1 MLKVLL
7 LRKKIDA
14 AKMALEDLR
23 AKDADFAKREAEL
36 EAAIEEAAAAEDEDA
51 AEAQKAVEE
60 EVEKFDQEK
69 ADHEEAK
76 KSLTDEITELEN
88 DLATEEASQETAP
101 AQDPEPEKEERKVKT
116 MSVTRNKF
124 FAGKDVT
131 AMFERE
137 DVKAY
142 LAEIRSC
149 IKNKRELTNV
159 GLTIPEVFVGLIK
172 ENVENYSKLYK
183 HVNVQPIAGKAR
195 EIVQGTVAEAIWTEC
210 CAVLNELS
218 LAFNDVE
225 IDCYKVAGYYKV
237 CNAVLEDND
246 VDLATKLLEALSQA
260 IGLAV
265 DKAILYGRNSASAQ
279 KMPLG
284 ILSRLAQTSEPGNY
298 SPTARPWVDLHTSNI
313 KSISAGLTGAA
324 LIKQIVLAS
333 GAAKSNY
340 SRGSK
345 VWVMNEST
353 YTKLMAETV
362 SVDANGQIVTGV
374 AGTMPVVGGVIEV
387 LNFIPDNTII
397 GGYFDLYL
405 LGERAGAKFAQSEHV
420 FFIQDQTAFK
430 GTARYDGQPVI
441 AEAFVAIGLEGTTP
455 DATQVAFAP
464 DEANVV
470 KGIILSA
477 SAVTVEESTVSAGGN
492 MVYFQDTNGWGTV
505 KIHYWGGATPTTW
518 PGESMT
524 KVAGTTDIYS
534 YELYIPMGYSFRYA
548 VTQEDF
554 EKLPQELKDEA
565 LVRAADRLR

>member
-14 AKMALEDLR
+14 ANKALEALR

-36 EAAIEEAAAAEDEDA
+36 EQAINEAAEAEGEDA

-69 ADHEEAK
+69 EEHEAAK
-76 KSLTDEITELEN
+76 KSLEDELTELEAG
-88 DLATEEASQETAP
+88 LEAEEA
-101 AQDPEPEKEERKVKT
+101 AQDTSEAPKPQPQVEERKEEK
-116 MSVTRNKF
+116 MITRNKF
-124 FAGKDVT
+124 FRGVDT
-131 AMFERE
+131 DAMFQRD

-142 LAEIRSC
+142 LSEIRSC

-210 CAVLNELS
+210 CAVLNELN

-246 VDLATKLLEALSQA
+246 VQLATKLLEALSQA

-284 ILSRLAQTSEPGNY
+284 IVSRLAQTSEPANY
-298 SPTARPWVDLHTSNI
+298 PATARPWVDLHTSNI
-313 KSISAGLTGAA
+313 ISLSAGLTGAG
-324 LIKQIVLAS
+324 LFKQIILAS
-333 GAAKSNY
+333 GAAKGKY
-340 SRGSK
+340 SRGGK

-362 SVDANGQIVTGV
+362 SVNANGQIVSGV

-387 LNFIPDNTII
+387 LDFIPDNTII
-397 GGYFDLYL
+397 GGYFDLYM
-405 LGERAGAKFAQSEHV
+405 LGERAGAQFAQSEHV

-441 AEAFVAIGLEGTTP
+441 AEAFVAIGLEATTP
-455 DATQVAFAP
+455 AASSVAFAP
-464 DEANVV
+464 DEANTV
-470 KGIILSA
+470 KAIALNVNAVTIDLSEDDEFQMQAVTMPIDAPITWSSSAETYATVDQNGLITGKAAGSATITAVSGSA
-477 SAVTVEESTVSAGGN
+477 SASVAVTV
-492 MVYFQDTNGWGTV
+492 
-505 KIHYWGGATPTTW
+505 TT
-518 PGESMT
+518 
-524 KVAGTTDIYS
+524 
-534 YELYIPMGYSFRYA
+534 
-548 VTQEDF
+548 
-554 EKLPQELKDEA
+554 
-565 LVRAADRLR
+565 

>member
-14 AKMALEDLR
+14 AKKALEELR

-36 EAAIEEAAAAEDEDA
+36 EQAINEAAEAEGEDA

-69 ADHEEAK
+69 EEHEAAK
-76 KSLTDEITELEN
+76 KSLEDELTELEAG
-88 DLATEEASQETAP
+88 LEAEEA
-101 AQDPEPEKEERKVKT
+101 AQDTSEAPKPQPQVEERKEER
-116 MSVTRNKF
+116 MITRNKF
-124 FAGKDVT
+124 FRGVDT
-131 AMFERE
+131 DAMFQRD

-142 LAEIRSC
+142 LSEIRSC
-149 IKNKRELTNV
+149 IANKRELTNV

-183 HVNVQPIAGKAR
+183 HVNVQSIAGKAR

-210 CAVLNELS
+210 CAVLNELN

-246 VDLATKLLEALSQA
+246 VQLATKLLEALSQA

-284 ILSRLAQTSEPGNY
+284 IVSRLAQTSEPANY
-298 SPTARPWVDLHTSNI
+298 PATARPWVDLHTSNI
-313 KSISAGLTGAA
+313 ISLSAGLTGAG
-324 LIKQIVLAS
+324 LFKQIVLAS
-333 GAAKSNY
+333 GAAKGKY
-340 SRGSK
+340 SRGGK

-362 SVDANGQIVTGV
+362 STNANGQIVSGV

-387 LNFIPDNTII
+387 LDFIPDNTII
-397 GGYFDLYL
+397 GGYFDLYM
-405 LGERAGAKFAQSEHV
+405 LGERAGAQFAQSEHV

-441 AEAFVAIGLEGTTP
+441 AEAFVAIGLEATTP
-455 DATQVAFAP
+455 AASSVAFAP
-464 DEANVV
+464 DEANTV
-470 KGIILSA
+470 KAIALNVNAVTIDLSEDDEFQMQAVTMPIDAPITWSSSAETYATVDQNGLITGKAAGSATITAVSGSA
-477 SAVTVEESTVSAGGN
+477 SASVAVTV
-492 MVYFQDTNGWGTV
+492 
-505 KIHYWGGATPTTW
+505 TT
-518 PGESMT
+518 
-524 KVAGTTDIYS
+524 
-534 YELYIPMGYSFRYA
+534 
-548 VTQEDF
+548 
-554 EKLPQELKDEA
+554 
-565 LVRAADRLR
+565 

>member
-7 LRKKIDA
+7 LKKKIDA
-14 AKMALEDLR
+14 AKKALEDLR

-36 EAAIEEAAAAEDEDA
+36 EAAIEEAAVAEGEDA

-76 KSLTDEITELEN
+76 KSLTDEIAELEN
-88 DLATEEASQETAP
+88 DLATEEASQETTP

-124 FAGKDVT
+124 FKGKDVT

-246 VDLATKLLEALSQA
+246 IDLATKLLEALSQA

-265 DKAILYGRNSASAQ
+265 DKAILYGRNSASTQ

-284 ILSRLAQTSEPGNY
+284 IVSRLAQTSEPSNY
-298 SPTARPWVDLHTSNI
+298 PTTARPWVDLHTSNI
-313 KSISAGLTGAA
+313 ISLSAGLTGAA
-324 LIKQIVLAS
+324 LFKQLVLAS
-333 GAAKSNY
+333 GKAKSNY
-340 SRGSK
+340 SRGEK
-345 VWVMNEST
+345 VWVMNETT
-353 YTKLMAETV
+353 YTKLVAETV
-362 SVDANGQIVTGV
+362 SVDANGRVVTGV
-374 AGTMPVVGGVIEV
+374 AGTMPVIGGVIEV

-397 GGYFDLYL
+397 GGYFDLYM
-405 LGERAGAKFAQSEHV
+405 LGERAGAQFAQSEHV

-441 AEAFVAIGLEGTTP
+441 AEAFVAIGLEATTP
-455 DATQVAFAP
+455 AANAVAFAP
-464 DEANVV
+464 DEANTV
-470 KGIILSA
+470 KAIALNVNAVTIDLSEDDEFQMQAVTMPIDAPITWSSSAETYATVDQNGLITGKASGSATITAVSGSA
-477 SAVTVEESTVSAGGN
+477 SASVAVTV
-492 MVYFQDTNGWGTV
+492 
-505 KIHYWGGATPTTW
+505 TT
-518 PGESMT
+518 
-524 KVAGTTDIYS
+524 
-534 YELYIPMGYSFRYA
+534 
-548 VTQEDF
+548 
-554 EKLPQELKDEA
+554 
-565 LVRAADRLR
+565 

>member
-14 AKMALEDLR
+14 AKKALEDLR

-36 EAAIEEAAAAEDEDA
+36 EAAIEEAAAAEGEDA

-76 KSLTDEITELEN
+76 KSLTDEIAELEN
-88 DLATEEASQETAP
+88 DLAAEEASQETAP
-101 AQDPEPEKEERKVKT
+101 AQNPEPEKEERKVKT

-265 DKAILYGRNSASAQ
+265 DKAILYGRNSASTQ

-284 ILSRLAQTSEPGNY
+284 IVSRLAQTSEPSNY
-298 SPTARPWVDLHTSNI
+298 PTTARPWVDLHTSNI
-313 KSISAGLTGAA
+313 ISLSAGLTGAA
-324 LIKQIVLAS
+324 LFKQLVLAS
-333 GAAKSNY
+333 GKAKSNY
-340 SRGSK
+340 SRGEK
-345 VWVMNEST
+345 VWVMNETT
-353 YTKLMAETV
+353 YTKLVAETV
-362 SVDANGQIVTGV
+362 SVDANGRVVTGV
-374 AGTMPVVGGVIEV
+374 AGTMPVIGGVIEV

-397 GGYFDLYL
+397 GGYFDLYM
-405 LGERAGAKFAQSEHV
+405 LGERAGAQFAQSEHV

-441 AEAFVAIGLEGTTP
+441 AEAFVAIGLEATTP
-455 DATQVAFAP
+455 AANAVAFAP
-464 DEANVV
+464 DEANTV
-470 KGIILSA
+470 KAIALNVNAVTIDLSEDDEFQMQAVTMPIDAPITWSSSAETYATVDQNGLITGKASGSATITAVSGSA
-477 SAVTVEESTVSAGGN
+477 SASVAVTV
-492 MVYFQDTNGWGTV
+492 
-505 KIHYWGGATPTTW
+505 TT
-518 PGESMT
+518 
-524 KVAGTTDIYS
+524 
-534 YELYIPMGYSFRYA
+534 
-548 VTQEDF
+548 
-554 EKLPQELKDEA
+554 
-565 LVRAADRLR
+565 

>member
-14 AKMALEDLR
+14 AKKALEELR

-36 EAAIEEAAAAEDEDA
+36 EQAINEAAEAEGEDA

-69 ADHEEAK
+69 EEHEAAK
-76 KSLTDEITELEN
+76 KSLEDELTELEAG
-88 DLATEEASQETAP
+88 LEAEEA
-101 AQDPEPEKEERKVKT
+101 AQDTSEEPKPQPQVEERKEERMT
-116 MSVTRNKF
+116 TRNKF
-124 FAGKDVT
+124 FRGVDT
-131 AMFERE
+131 DAMFQRD

-142 LAEIRSC
+142 LSEIRSC

-210 CAVLNELS
+210 CAVLNELN
-218 LAFNDVE
+218 LAFNNVE

-246 VDLATKLLEALSQA
+246 VQLATKLLEALSQA

-284 ILSRLAQTSEPGNY
+284 IVSRLAQTSEPANY
-298 SPTARPWVDLHTSNI
+298 PATARPWVDLHTSNI
-313 KSISAGLTGAA
+313 ISLSAGLTGAG
-324 LIKQIVLAS
+324 LFKQIVLAS
-333 GAAKSNY
+333 GAAKGKY
-340 SRGSK
+340 SRGGK
-345 VWVMNEST
+345 VWVMNETT

-362 SVDANGQIVTGV
+362 SVNANGQIVSGV

-387 LNFIPDNTII
+387 LDFIPDNTII
-397 GGYFDLYL
+397 GGYFDLYM
-405 LGERAGAKFAQSEHV
+405 LGERAGAQFAQSEHV

-441 AEAFVAIGLEGTTP
+441 AEAFVAIGLEATTP
-455 DATQVAFAP
+455 AASSVAFAP
-464 DEANVV
+464 DEANTV
-470 KGIILSA
+470 KAIALNVNAVTIDLSEDDEFQMQAVTMPIDAPITWSSSAETYATVDQNGLITGKAAGSATITAVSGSA
-477 SAVTVEESTVSAGGN
+477 SASVAVTV
-492 MVYFQDTNGWGTV
+492 
-505 KIHYWGGATPTTW
+505 TT
-518 PGESMT
+518 
-524 KVAGTTDIYS
+524 
-534 YELYIPMGYSFRYA
+534 
-548 VTQEDF
+548 
-554 EKLPQELKDEA
+554 
-565 LVRAADRLR
+565 

>member
-7 LRKKIDA
+7 LRSRIDKA
-14 AKMALEDLR
+14 RKALEELR
-23 AKDADFAKREAEL
+23 KKDAEFEKREAEL
-36 EAAIEEAAAAEDEDA
+36 EQAINEAAEAEGEDA

-69 ADHEEAK
+69 EEHEAAK
-76 KSLTDEITELEN
+76 KSLEDELTELEEG
-88 DLATEEASQETAP
+88 LAAEEA
-101 AQDPEPEKEERKVKT
+101 AQDTSEEPKPQPQAEERKEEK
-116 MSVTRNKF
+116 MITRNKF
-124 FAGKDVT
+124 FHGVDVD
-131 AMFERE
+131 AMFQRD

-142 LAEIRSC
+142 LSEIRSC

-195 EIVQGTVAEAIWTEC
+195 EVVQGTVAEAIWTEC

-246 VDLATKLLEALSQA
+246 VQLATKLLEALSQA

-265 DKAILYGRNSASAQ
+265 DKAILYGRNSASTQ

-284 ILSRLAQTSEPGNY
+284 IVSRLAQTSEPSNY
-298 SPTARPWVDLHTSNI
+298 PATARPWVDLHTSNI
-313 KSISAGLTGAA
+313 ISLSAGLTGAG
-324 LIKQIVLAS
+324 LFKQIVLAS
-333 GAAKSNY
+333 GAAKGKY
-340 SRGSK
+340 SRGGK
-345 VWVMNEST
+345 VWVMNETT

-362 SVDANGQIVTGV
+362 SVNANGQIVSGV

-387 LNFIPDNTII
+387 LDFIPDNTII

-405 LGERAGAKFAQSEHV
+405 LGERAGAQFAQSEHV
-420 FFIQDQTAFK
+420 FFVQDQTAFK

-441 AEAFVAIGLEGTTP
+441 AEAFVAIGLEATTP
-455 DATQVAFAP
+455 AASSVAFAP
-464 DEANVV
+464 DEANTV
-470 KGIILSA
+470 KAIALNVNAVTIDLSEDDEFQMQAVTMPIDAPITWSSSAETYATVDQNGLIKGKAAGSATITAVSGSA
-477 SAVTVEESTVSAGGN
+477 SASVAVTV
-492 MVYFQDTNGWGTV
+492 
-505 KIHYWGGATPTTW
+505 TT
-518 PGESMT
+518 
-524 KVAGTTDIYS
+524 
-534 YELYIPMGYSFRYA
+534 
-548 VTQEDF
+548 
-554 EKLPQELKDEA
+554 
-565 LVRAADRLR
+565 

>member
-14 AKMALEDLR
+14 ANKALEALR

-36 EAAIEEAAAAEDEDA
+36 EQAINEAAEAEGEDA

-69 ADHEEAK
+69 EEHEAAK
-76 KSLTDEITELEN
+76 KSLEDELTELEAG
-88 DLATEEASQETAP
+88 LEAEEA
-101 AQDPEPEKEERKVKT
+101 AQDTSEEPKPQPQVEERKEEK
-116 MSVTRNKF
+116 MITRNKF
-124 FAGKDVT
+124 FRGVDT
-131 AMFERE
+131 DAMFQRD

-142 LAEIRSC
+142 LSEIRSC

-210 CAVLNELS
+210 CAVLNELN

-246 VDLATKLLEALSQA
+246 VQLATKLLEALSQA

-284 ILSRLAQTSEPGNY
+284 IVSRLAQTSEPANY
-298 SPTARPWVDLHTSNI
+298 PATARPWVDLHTSNI
-313 KSISAGLTGAA
+313 ISLSAGLTGAG
-324 LIKQIVLAS
+324 LFKQIVLAS
-333 GAAKSNY
+333 GAAKGKY
-340 SRGSK
+340 SRGGK

-362 SVDANGQIVTGV
+362 SVNANGQIVSGV

-387 LNFIPDNTII
+387 LDFIPDNTII
-397 GGYFDLYL
+397 GGYFDLYM
-405 LGERAGAKFAQSEHV
+405 LGERAGAQFAQSEHV

-441 AEAFVAIGLEGTTP
+441 AEAFVAIGLEATTP
-455 DATQVAFAP
+455 AASSVAFAP
-464 DEANVV
+464 DEANTV
-470 KGIILSA
+470 KAIALNVNAVTIDLSEDDEFQMQAVTMPIDAPITWSSSAETYATVDQNGLITGKAAGSATITAVSGSA
-477 SAVTVEESTVSAGGN
+477 SASVAVTV
-492 MVYFQDTNGWGTV
+492 
-505 KIHYWGGATPTTW
+505 TT
-518 PGESMT
+518 
-524 KVAGTTDIYS
+524 
-534 YELYIPMGYSFRYA
+534 
-548 VTQEDF
+548 
-554 EKLPQELKDEA
+554 
-565 LVRAADRLR
+565 

>member
-7 LRKKIDA
+7 LRKRIDN
-14 AKMALEDLR
+14 AKKALEALR
-23 AKDADFAKREAEL
+23 AKDAEFDKRQEEL
-36 EAAIEEAAAAEDEDA
+36 EGAIEEAAAAEGEEA

-60 EVEKFDQEK
+60 EAEKFDAEK
-69 ADHEEAK
+69 KEHEDAK
-76 KSLTDEITELEN
+76 KTLSDEIAEMEN
-88 DLATEEASQETAP
+88 DLAEAEKEQETEPQPEAP
-101 AQDPEPEKEERKVKT
+101 AEATEERKVGKMPT
-116 MSVTRNKF
+116 KRNRF
-124 FAGKDVT
+124 FANVDTQV
-131 AMFERE
+131 MFERD

-149 IKNKRELTNV
+149 IANKRELTNV

-183 HVNVQPIAGKAR
+183 HVNVQAIAGKGR

-313 KSISAGLTGAA
+313 KSLSAGLTGAA

-477 SAVTVEESTVSAGGN
+477 SAVTVEEGEDVTVSAQTIPVDGPITWSSSDETKAT
-492 MVYFQDTNGWGTV
+492 VDNGVITG
-505 KIHYWGGATPTTW
+505 
-518 PGESMT
+518 
-524 KVAGTTDIYS
+524 VASGSAVITAVS
-534 YELYIPMGYSFRYA
+534 GSASASVA
-548 VTQEDF
+548 VT
-554 EKLPQELKDEA
+554 
-565 LVRAADRLR
+565 VTT

>member
-14 AKMALEDLR
+14 AKKALEELR

-36 EAAIEEAAAAEDEDA
+36 EQAINEAAEAEGEDA

-69 ADHEEAK
+69 EEHEAAK
-76 KSLTDEITELEN
+76 KSLEDELTELEAG
-88 DLATEEASQETAP
+88 LEAEEA
-101 AQDPEPEKEERKVKT
+101 AQDTSEAPKPQPQVEERKEER
-116 MSVTRNKF
+116 MITRNKF
-124 FAGKDVT
+124 FRGVDVD
-131 AMFERE
+131 AMFQRD

-142 LAEIRSC
+142 LSEIRSC
-149 IKNKRELTNV
+149 IANKRELTNV

-210 CAVLNELS
+210 CAVLNELN

-225 IDCYKVAGYYKV
+225 IDCYRVAGYYKV

-246 VDLATKLLEALSQA
+246 VQLATKLLEALSQA

-284 ILSRLAQTSEPGNY
+284 IVSRLAQTSEPANY
-298 SPTARPWVDLHTSNI
+298 PATARPWVDLHTSNI
-313 KSISAGLTGAA
+313 ISLSAGLTGAG
-324 LIKQIVLAS
+324 LFKQIVLAS
-333 GAAKSNY
+333 GAAKGKY
-340 SRGSK
+340 SRGGK

-362 SVDANGQIVTGV
+362 SVNANGQIVSGV

-387 LNFIPDNTII
+387 LDFIPDNTII
-397 GGYFDLYL
+397 GGYFDLYM
-405 LGERAGAKFAQSEHV
+405 LGERAGAQFAQSEHV

-441 AEAFVAIGLEGTTP
+441 AEAFVAIGLEATTP
-455 DATQVAFAP
+455 AASSVAFAP
-464 DEANVV
+464 DEANTV
-470 KGIILSA
+470 KAIALNVNAVTIDLSEDDEFQMQAVTMPIDAPITWSSSAETYATVDQNGLITGKAAGSATITAVSGSA
-477 SAVTVEESTVSAGGN
+477 SASVAVTV
-492 MVYFQDTNGWGTV
+492 
-505 KIHYWGGATPTTW
+505 TT
-518 PGESMT
+518 
-524 KVAGTTDIYS
+524 
-534 YELYIPMGYSFRYA
+534 
-548 VTQEDF
+548 
-554 EKLPQELKDEA
+554 
-565 LVRAADRLR
+565 